1 MFCFFFPVNPDEA
14 YYILWSNNLS
24 LGYYDHP
31 PMIAWL
37 IKVVSY
43 IDIDIP
49 KCKVDINFIL
59 FCIIILCILF

>member
-43 IDIDIP
+43 IDIDILT
-49 KCKVDINFIL
+49 VR
-59 FCIIILCILF
+59 